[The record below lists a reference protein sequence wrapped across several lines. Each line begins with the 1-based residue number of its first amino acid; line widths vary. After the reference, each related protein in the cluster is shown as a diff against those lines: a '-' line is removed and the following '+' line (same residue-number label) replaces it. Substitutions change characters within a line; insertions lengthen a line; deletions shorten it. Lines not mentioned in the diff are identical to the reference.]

1 MAKMSPAELATIGS
15 AIESLRS
22 AFDNRAMRDLL
33 AQTDTMARMSKAF
46 EELATR
52 PALAID
58 PRALQA
64 GRALAEQFSALT
76 SSKAL
81 GLDLGTNLKAFAE
94 AMRHAESMRIA
105 EMSEMAAALAPL
117 TAAQE
122 SLAHATLFAQLAD
135 ASQARLNSQMLA
147 LAAAGQD
154 IHSALAEA
162 TRHFGQSFRQLF
174 DQIGAPDA
182 LFSVPPLVIERP
194 PQEAFIHYRLV
205 EAITDRTAE
214 PDRDDDVVVTSTEYA
229 DLASEA
235 ESELTTGLVVLDTR
249 LVAMWRGAR
258 EALRSPNPDRLR
270 QACASQRELVM
281 HVVHLLAPDETVR
294 KWTTSPDDFD
304 ESGRPKRRTRL
315 HFIARKVNQD
325 RFSAFLRKD
334 LAAAL
339 EAIDVLNGGVHGLDS
354 TLSDAQARLLML
366 RIDHLLAFL
375 LEVSKTEA

>member
-1 MAKMSPAELATIGS
+1 MAKMSPADLATLGT

-22 AFDNRAMRDLL
+22 AFDNRALRDLL
-33 AQTDTMARMSKAF
+33 AQTDTMARMSKTF
-46 EELATR
+46 EELAAR
-52 PALAID
+52 SALAID

-81 GLDLGTNLKAFAE
+81 GLDLDTNLKAFAE
-94 AMRHAESMRIA
+94 TMRHAESVHIA
-105 EMSEMAAALAPL
+105 EMREMAAALAPL

-147 LAAAGQD
+147 LATAGQE
-154 IHSALAEA
+154 IHRALAEV
-162 TRHFGQSFRQLF
+162 TRDFGQSFRQLF
-174 DQIGAPDA
+174 DQISAQDA

-205 EAITDRTAE
+205 EVITDRTAE
-214 PDRDDDVVVTSTEYA
+214 PNRDDDVVEA
-229 DLASEA
+229 DRDLASEA
-235 ESELTTGLVVLDTR
+235 EAELTTGLVGLDTR
-249 LVAMWRGAR
+249 LVTIWRGAR

-281 HVVHLLAPDETVR
+281 HVVHLLAPDEAVR
-294 KWTTSPDDFD
+294 KWTTSADDFD
-304 ESGRPKRRTRL
+304 ESGRPKRKTRL

-354 TLSDAQARLLML
+354 SLSDAQTRLLML

>member
-1 MAKMSPAELATIGS
+1 MAKISPADLATLGS

-22 AFDNRAMRDLL
+22 AFDTRAMRDLL
-33 AQTDTMARMSKAF
+33 AQTETMARMSRAF
-46 EELATR
+46 EDLAAP
-52 PALAID
+52 PALPID

-81 GLDLGTNLKAFAE
+81 ALDLDANLKSFAE
-94 AMRHAESMRIA
+94 AVRQAESMHIA
-105 EMSEMAAALAPL
+105 GMTQMAAALAPF

-122 SLAHATLFAQLAD
+122 SLAHASLFAQLAD

-147 LAAAGQD
+147 LAAVGQD
-154 IHSALAEA
+154 IHSGLAQA
-162 TRHFGQSFRQLF
+162 TLHFGQSFRQLF
-174 DQIGAPDA
+174 DQISAQDA
-182 LFSVPPLVIERP
+182 LFSVPPLLIERP

-214 PDRDDDVVVTSTEYA
+214 PDRDEDVVEASTEYA

-235 ESELTTGLVVLDTR
+235 EAELTTGLVGLDTR

-281 HVVHLLAPDETVR
+281 HVVHLLAPDEAVR
-294 KWTTSPDDFD
+294 EWTTSPDDFD
-304 ESGRPKRRTRL
+304 ENGRPKRKTRL

-339 EAIDVLNGGVHGLDS
+339 EAIDVLNGGVHGLDPP
-354 TLSDAQARLLML
+354 LSDAQTRLLML
-366 RIDHLLAFL
+366 RVDHLLAFL